1 MAKIKVV
8 CDTDVMIDYWDVSS
22 KRHSQTKTIIEEK
35 IGLDNVVI
43 SAITKMELLMGANNK
58 TEESIIKKKLGRFNI
73 ALINNEITTLAIELF
88 ETYRLSQGLAIP
100 DCFIGSTARILNLE
114 LFTYNLKDFRFMSKL
129 KLFEIKS

>member
-1 MAKIKVV
+1 
-8 CDTDVMIDYWDVSS
+8 MIDYWDVSS

-35 IGLDNVVI
+35 IGLDNIVI

-73 ALINNEITTLAIELF
+73 ALINNDITILAIELF

-114 LFTYNLKDFRFMSKL
+114 LFTYNLKDFRYMSEL

>member
-114 LFTYNLKDFRFMSKL
+114 LFTYNLKDFRYMSKL